1 MDKRYKPEN
10 LARNGP
16 GRLRRSWRNSLRTRT
31 AIHKTDSTANS
42 ESSKDEEASIDDN
55 DILMD

>member
-1 MDKRYKPEN
+1 MNKRYKPEN

-16 GRLRRSWRNSLRTRT
+16 GRLRRSWRDILRTRT
-31 AIHKTDSTANS
+31 AIHNTDSTADS

-55 DILMD
+55 DILLG